1 MSIAIPNR
9 AINKHTKHYPF
20 GMLIQERTY
29 TATVEGYRF
38 GFNGMEKVDEVSGSG
53 NAYDFGARIYDSRL
67 GRWMSVDPLQKKYPS
82 LSPYNFVA
90 NSPILFIDPD
100 GRVIDLGNLTPEQ
113 KIQYKALLDKLSKS
127 ELHNYVQNAL
137 ESSSNTYIIVIDN
150 DMKAGGS
157 FNPETGVIKM
167 NLTVMNN
174 VPEIASEE
182 MFHAYQKDRL
192 GENHSEV
199 SKQNIEAEGDLYVLY
214 VQNELYGELG
224 LRVDFG
230 HLDNDLVA
238 DLGVNDGTTT
248 SEDMSTE
255 DYQSLYGQLVQKRYE
270 KYKDDP
276 KAPSSYKK
284 EPSGDASSTLI
295 KATKEKEANEQKL
308 EGPKLEN
315 VDYYGS

>member
-1 MSIAIPNR
+1 
-9 AINKHTKHYPF
+9 
-20 GMLIQERTY
+20 MLIQERTY

-255 DYQSLYGQLVQKRYE
+255 DYQSLYGQLVQKDM
-270 KYKDDP
+270 KNIKM
-276 KAPSSYKK
+276 
-284 EPSGDASSTLI
+284 TLKHPLRI
-295 KATKEKEANEQKL
+295 RKNPQGMHQVL
-308 EGPKLEN
+308 
-315 VDYYGS
+315 